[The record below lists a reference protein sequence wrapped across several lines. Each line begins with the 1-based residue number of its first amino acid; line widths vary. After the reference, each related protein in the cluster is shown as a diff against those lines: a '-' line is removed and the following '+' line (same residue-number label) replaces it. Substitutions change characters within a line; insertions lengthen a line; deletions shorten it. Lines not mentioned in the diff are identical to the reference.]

1 MGSTVPKFGN
11 QPVIETVLARGSIVF
26 RQTAAGRQKLPRPA
40 CLVLCAKGFWRNT
53 LMKSRILFTLPLAAS
68 LMLPAMAQQTP
79 ADNQPPVAT
88 AQSSSQSSSSSTSSQ
103 TASSDENMTA
113 HQPLQPE
120 LRQGFW
126 GKVNPFA
133 RKKYVQRQLGPI
145 RNRVNELDDLTAANA
160 RDIRDVDAR
169 AQEGIRQASAKANE
183 ADQHATDAG
192 NRAQH
197 ANQTAL
203 QASNRL
209 NTVEQVVGNIDQY
222 QPTSQTEIRFRSGQ
236 AGLSSRAK
244 EALDG
249 MTTDLKDQKGYIIEV
264 QGFSASRGQ
273 TGIQSSQALANSV
286 VRYLVEKNE
295 IPVYRVFVMGM
306 GNARIAASEDAKPA
320 HGNRVQVSLLK
331 NSVDQLV
338 SANQPN
344 GEMYSSTQEPRSNYS
359 APSNYQSAPAN
370 TAPPQSQQ

>member
-1 MGSTVPKFGN
+1 
-11 QPVIETVLARGSIVF
+11 
-26 RQTAAGRQKLPRPA
+26 
-40 CLVLCAKGFWRNT
+40 
-53 LMKSRILFTLPLAAS
+53 MKSRILFTSLLAAS

-79 ADNQPPVAT
+79 ADNQQPATT
-88 AQSSSQSSSSSTSSQ
+88 AQSSSQSSSSSTPSQ
-103 TASSDENMTA
+103 TVSSDQDMTA

-120 LRQGFW
+120 MRQGFW
-126 GKVNPFA
+126 GKINPFA
-133 RKKYVQRQLGPI
+133 RKKYVQRQLSPI

-160 RDIRDVDAR
+160 RDIKDVDAR

-192 NRAQH
+192 NRAQQ

-236 AGLSSRAK
+236 TALSSKAK

-249 MTTDLKDQKGYIIEV
+249 MTTNLKDQKGYIIEV
-264 QGFSASRGQ
+264 QGFSTSRGQ
-273 TGIQSSQALANSV
+273 AGIQSSQALANSV

-306 GNARIAASEDAKPA
+306 GNARIAASEEADAKPA
-320 HGNRVQVSLLK
+320 HGNRVQISLLK
-331 NSVDQLV
+331 NSVDQLA
-338 SANQPN
+338 SANQPY
-344 GEMYSSTQEPRSNYS
+344 GEMDPNMHAPRTDYPDS
-359 APSNYQSAPAN
+359 SNYQSAPAQPQSN
-370 TAPPQSQQ
+370 NMNSAPANSNLPQSQQ

>member
-1 MGSTVPKFGN
+1 
-11 QPVIETVLARGSIVF
+11 
-26 RQTAAGRQKLPRPA
+26 
-40 CLVLCAKGFWRNT
+40 
-53 LMKSRILFTLPLAAS
+53 MKYRILFTLPLVAS
-68 LMLPAMAQQTP
+68 LMLPAMAQQAP
-79 ADNQPPVAT
+79 ADNQQPAMS
-88 AQSSSQSSSSSTSSQ
+88 QSSSQSSSSSTSSQ
-103 TASSDENMTA
+103 TVSSDENMTA

-133 RKKYVQRQLGPI
+133 RKKYVQRQLSPI

-160 RDIRDVDAR
+160 RNIKDVDAR

-192 NRAQH
+192 NRAQQ

-236 AGLSSRAK
+236 TALSSKAK

-249 MTTDLKDQKGYIIEV
+249 MTTNLKDQKGYIIEI
-264 QGFSASRGQ
+264 QGFSTSGGQ
-273 TGIQSSQALANSV
+273 SGIQSSQALANSV

-295 IPVYRVFVMGM
+295 VPVYRVFVMGM
-306 GNARIAASEDAKPA
+306 GDARVAVSDETGAKRA
-320 HGNRVQVSLLK
+320 HGNRVEVSLLR
-331 NSVDQLV
+331 NSVDQLA
-338 SANQPN
+338 SANQTS
-344 GEMYSSTQEPRSNYS
+344 GEMNPNMQEPRSNYS
-359 APSNYQSAPAN
+359 APSSYQSAPAQPQSN
-370 TAPPQSQQ
+370 NMNSAPATTNPPQSQ